1 MEHTTTTDLAAL
13 EAEVAALEAVGAEQ
27 DARIDALL
35 ARSQPAP
42 VGTIRQQM
50 DAIRAGLAAHSEALD
65 AIEREQ
71 AEIAA
76 ALDALE
82 AD

>member
-1 MEHTTTTDLAAL
+1 MEHTTPTDLAAL
-13 EAEVAALEAVGAEQ
+13 EADVAALEAVGAEQ

-42 VGTIRQQM
+42 VVTMAQQM
-50 DAIRAGLAAHSEALD
+50 DAIRAGLTAHSEALD

-76 ALDALE
+76 ALDALGV
-82 AD
+82 

>member
-1 MEHTTTTDLAAL
+1 MEHTTPTDLAAL
-13 EAEVAALEAVGAEQ
+13 EADVAALEAIGAEQ

-42 VGTIRQQM
+42 VVTLAQQM
-50 DAIRAGLAAHSEALD
+50 DAIRAGLTAHSEALD

-76 ALDALE
+76 ALDALGV
-82 AD
+82 

>member
-1 MEHTTTTDLAAL
+1 MEHTTTTDMAAL
-13 EAEVAALEAVGAEQ
+13 EAEIDALAAAAVAQ

-35 ARSQPAP
+35 ARQLPPP
-42 VGTIRQQM
+42 VVTTWE
-50 DAIRAGLAAHSEALD
+50 ALASLRAGLAAHSDALD
-65 AIEREQ
+65 EIEREQ
-71 AEIAA
+71 AEISA

>member
-1 MEHTTTTDLAAL
+1 MEHTTPTDLAAL
-13 EAEVAALEAVGAEQ
+13 EADVAALEAIGAEQ

-42 VGTIRQQM
+42 VVTLAQQM
-50 DAIRAGLAAHSEALD
+50 DAIRAGLTAHSETLD

-76 ALDALE
+76 ALDALGV
-82 AD
+82 

>member
-1 MEHTTTTDLAAL
+1 MEHTTPTDLAAL

-42 VGTIRQQM
+42 VVTIYQ
-50 DAIRAGLAAHSEALD
+50 ALD
-65 AIEREQ
+65 AFSADLTAHSAALDEIEREQ

-76 ALDALE
+76 ALDALGV
-82 AD
+82 